1 MTPTPFLLRF
11 CHLFDLS
18 RVCEDSWET
27 YDKLCYYLLGNY
39 LKPAY
44 LIEMVELKYCI
55 NYSNSLCLKCREVL
69 VGCIGSSTE
78 PGIQHS
84 ERQQGN
90 VCI

>member
-1 MTPTPFLLRF
+1 MSSLW
-11 CHLFDLS
+11 HVS

-27 YDKLCYYLLGNY
+27 YDKLYYYLLGNY
-39 LKPAY
+39 LKPVY
-44 LIEMVELKYCI
+44 LNEMVELNI
-55 NYSNSLCLKCREVL
+55 ALIIQTLKCREVL